1 MSQCEFTDQAIADLD
16 DIHDF
21 VAQNSP
27 SAAARLIGLIRERC
41 FLLAE
46 NPMMGRSRPELAPDL
61 RSFPVGNYII
71 FYRPVD
77 NGIQV
82 IHIVRGSRDI
92 EALF

>member
-1 MSQCEFTDQAIADLD
+1 MSRYEFTDQAIADLEG
-16 DIHDF
+16 IHDYI
-21 VAQNSP
+21 ARNSP
-27 SAAARLIGLIRERC
+27 AAAARLVALIRERC

-61 RSFPVGNYII
+61 RSFPVGSYII
-71 FYRPVD
+71 FYRPLT

-82 IHIVRGSRDI
+82 IHVVSGARDI